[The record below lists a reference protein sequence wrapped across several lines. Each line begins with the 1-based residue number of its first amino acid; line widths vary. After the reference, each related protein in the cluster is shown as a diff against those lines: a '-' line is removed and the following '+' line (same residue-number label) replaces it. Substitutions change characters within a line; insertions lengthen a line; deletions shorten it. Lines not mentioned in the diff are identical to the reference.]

1 MKIHLTR
8 EQQVLLLSSLVLV
21 FSIYVAPSS
30 ITMFRLFF
38 KFLLARLK
46 GIKKSQQSYIQIGS
60 LKLNDDS
67 RLRHTHILGST
78 GSGKSVLIE
87 QLLFQDLERCQGAII
102 IDAKGD
108 RAFYQR
114 VKKFCA
120 QLGRTSDL
128 SLLSTSH
135 IQESAL
141 WNPCRLGSL
150 SELQSKFFGAARYE
164 ESFYAKAVESALIR
178 AFQNISEK
186 NLDSLTLSD
195 LVTELKTLTKDGR
208 DENLKGVYFDFDN
221 LSRSDWAPIFGL
233 TKKSGL
239 SKEISFLDVV
249 RKNEI
254 LFIDLPTEGQKVQSE
269 RVGRLILQE
278 ILLLS
283 GLRKR
288 FPHLKYGRP
297 FSVYIDEFDAFATPS
312 FISFLNKGRSSEF
325 MIHMAH
331 QTLSDLK
338 LVHPDFEG
346 QLIGNTN
353 CRFFFRVDL
362 PDDAEKCAAIIG
374 TKRVTKTT
382 SQIKDGA
389 TTGMG
394 SIRESQEFIAHPDQI
409 KNLKVGECVV
419 SIKTQSI
426 SEFIQIPFIESH
438 SFNAY
443 QQLVHRDELALKQVV
458 TKSEPFSE
466 FQIEEIK

>member
-1 MKIHLTR
+1 MKHYLTR
-8 EQQVLLLSSLVLV
+8 EQQILLISAIVLV
-21 FSIYVAPSS
+21 FGLYVTPNLMDL
-30 ITMFRLFF
+30 TREFF
-38 KFLLARLK
+38 KFLISKLK
-46 GIKKSQQSYIQIGS
+46 GFKKSQQSFIQIGD

-87 QLLFQDLERCQGAII
+87 QLLFKDLERGQGAII

-108 RAFYQR
+108 RAFYQQ
-114 VKKFCA
+114 VKRFCT

-150 SELQSKFFGAARYE
+150 SELQSKFFGASRYD
-164 ESFYAKAVESALIR
+164 ESFYAKAVEGALIR
-178 AFQNISEK
+178 AFQNISAK
-186 NLDSLTLSD
+186 KLDSLTLND
-195 LVTELKTLTKDGR
+195 LVTELKLLTKDGR

-221 LSRSDWAPIFGL
+221 LSRSDWAPLFGL
-233 TKKSGL
+233 SKKSGL
-239 SKEISFLDVV
+239 QKEISFLDVV

-288 FPHLKYGRP
+288 FPHLKSGRP

-389 TTGMG
+389 ATGMG
-394 SIRESQEFIAHPDQI
+394 STRESQEFIAHPDQI

-419 SIKTQSI
+419 SIKTQNLSQ
-426 SEFIQIPFIESH
+426 FIQIPFIESH
-438 SFNAY
+438 SFSVHE
-443 QQLVHRDELALKQVV
+443 QLVHRDALVLKQIH
-458 TKSEPFSE
+458 TKAEPFSE

>member
-1 MKIHLTR
+1 MKHYLTR
-8 EQQVLLLSSLVLV
+8 EQQILLVSSGVLV
-21 FSIYVAPSS
+21 FGLYVAPSLS
-30 ITMFRLFF
+30 GLMRLVF
-38 KFLLARLK
+38 KFLIGRLK
-46 GIKKSQQSYIQIGS
+46 RLKKSQQNYIQVGG
-60 LKLNDDS
+60 LKINDDS

-87 QLLFQDLERCQGAII
+87 QLLFQDLERGQGAII

-114 VKKFCA
+114 VKRFCT
-120 QLGRTSDL
+120 QLGRGSDL

-141 WNPCRLGSL
+141 WNPCRLGSP

-178 AFQNISEK
+178 AFQNISAKEL
-186 NLDSLTLSD
+186 NLLTLND
-195 LVTELKTLTKDGR
+195 LVSELKTLTKDGR

-221 LSRSDWAPIFGL
+221 LSRSDWAPLFGL
-233 TKKSGL
+233 TKKSGIQ
-239 SKEISFLDVV
+239 KEVSFLDVV

-269 RVGRLILQE
+269 RVGRLLLQE

-288 FPHLKYGRP
+288 FPHLKSGRP

-362 PDDAEKCAAIIG
+362 PDDAEKCALIIG
-374 TKRVTKTT
+374 TKKVTKTT

-389 TTGMG
+389 STGMG
-394 SIRESQEFIAHPDQI
+394 TIRETQEFIAHPDQI

-419 SIKTQSI
+419 SIKTQNLSQ
-426 SEFIQIPFIESH
+426 FIQIPFIENH
-438 SFNAY
+438 SFGAY
-443 QQLVHRDELALKQVV
+443 QQLVHREALTLKLSSI
-458 TKSEPFSE
+458 KSEPFSE
-466 FQIEEIK
+466 FQIEEIN